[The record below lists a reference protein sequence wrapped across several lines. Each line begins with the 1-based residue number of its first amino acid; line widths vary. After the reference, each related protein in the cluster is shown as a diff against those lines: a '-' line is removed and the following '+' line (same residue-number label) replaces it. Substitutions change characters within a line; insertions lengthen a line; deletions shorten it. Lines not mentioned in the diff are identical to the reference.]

1 MVVYRPQIPVLPI
14 TASVFVTTGALS
26 KDGTLNHFEISISR
40 LGYVRKLDFSN
51 GLLIFEAEP
60 HLLMVLVTCTV

>member
-1 MVVYRPQIPVLPI
+1 MVLYRPQLPVPPI

-40 LGYVRKLDFSN
+40 LGCVLKVDFFN
-51 GLLIFEAEP
+51 GLLLFEAEP